1 MRKDLAAALV
11 AALAGFPI
19 ACRSAGSKA
28 SAPSAPPKEATVTST
43 RTVHPD
49 VVKRFC
55 GQPEGPAPV
64 RVKVLKDSAGN
75 IGGYQWVVGI
85 PDTPV
90 YYLDA
95 QGKDY
100 AVFHIFGTD
109 AEKARNQPLIDTLRK
124 AYPIEEPLACP

>member
-1 MRKDLAAALV
+1 MA
-11 AALAGFPI
+11 
-19 ACRSAGSKA
+19 SSK
-28 SAPSAPPKEATVTST
+28 
-43 RTVHPD
+43 TVHPD
-49 VVKRFC
+49 VLKRFC

-64 RVKVLKDSAGN
+64 RVKVLKDGAGN

-85 PDTPV
+85 PDTPI

-109 AEKARNQPLIDTLRK
+109 AEKAHNQPLIDSLTQ
-124 AYPIEEPLACP
+124 AYPIQEPLACP